1 MDRCAV
7 LVDAG
12 YVLAAAANVVSGD
25 PGRPGIEVDYPG
37 LVAALTERA
46 AAETGLPVLRVYW
59 YDAAP
64 ATGPTR
70 DQRQLRVLDGL
81 KLRLGKLVRRD
92 DGKFEQKGVD
102 TFLHADLTG
111 LARKRAVADVVLVS
125 GDEDL
130 LHAVEEAQEYGTR
143 IHLWGAASDY
153 NQSLELIAAVDKSM
167 TLSEEWLKPYV
178 WVKNAPVYGEDVG
191 YGPPKP
197 DVGVGEHAKPAHKAF
212 PSPLDMPQR
221 LLHPTESP
229 KSPLANSRF
238 PKLWQVTSPTQRF
251 LDAEENKSMGRA
263 EPIDVGRAYV
273 ARWMARA
280 TEAERRRL
288 LDWTATWTWVPHD
301 LDPDLLRF
309 ANDLGIDTWEAELEP
324 IKHELRAGF
333 LDGLKKWEQR
343 GAEMAAEVAAAT
355 AAAAAMAAM
364 AVPEVAAEATASA
377 EPAVSSEASA
387 PSNTPAVPNAPAA
400 PNGPVPNAPA
410 APNTPTAPVAPESSA
425 AAAEPEAPAATP
437 ATPAVPVPTVP
448 APTVPAPQSPP
459 NEAGHP
465 GSQPAPSPGA
475 AGSSH

>member
-12 YVLAAAANVVSGD
+12 YLLAAAANVVSGD

-37 LVAALTERA
+37 LISALTERA
-46 AAETGLPVLRVYW
+46 AAETKLPVLRVYW

-64 ATGPTR
+64 ANGPTQ
-70 DQRQLRVLDGL
+70 DQRSLRVLDGV

-111 LARKRAVADVVLVS
+111 LARKRAVSDVVLVS

-153 NQSLELIAAVDKSM
+153 NQSLELIAAVDKS
-167 TLSEEWLKPYV
+167 TLLNEEWLKPFV
-178 WVKNAPVYGEDVG
+178 WAKISLSMRGPGDAAP
-191 YGPPKP
+191 
-197 DVGVGEHAKPAHKAF
+197 AKDESAPTRVPM

-221 LLHPTESP
+221 MLHQHDIAAKTAV
-229 KSPLANSRF
+229 LANSRF

-251 LDAEENKSMGRA
+251 LDAEENKSMAKA

-273 ARWMARA
+273 ARWMTRA
-280 TEAERRRL
+280 TEAERKRL
-288 LDWTATWTWVPHD
+288 KDWTASWSWVPHD

-309 ANDLGIDTWEAELEP
+309 ANDLGIDTWDAELEP

-333 LDGLKKWEQR
+333 LDELKKYREQ
-343 GAEMAAEVAAAT
+343 
-355 AAAAAMAAM
+355 
-364 AVPEVAAEATASA
+364 PESPNGE
-377 EPAVSSEASA
+377 
-387 PSNTPAVPNAPAA
+387 VPN
-400 PNGPVPNAPA
+400 
-410 APNTPTAPVAPESSA
+410 
-425 AAAEPEAPAATP
+425 
-437 ATPAVPVPTVP
+437 
-448 APTVPAPQSPP
+448 
-459 NEAGHP
+459 
-465 GSQPAPSPGA
+465 
-475 AGSSH
+475 

>member
-25 PGRPGIEVDYPG
+25 PGRPGIDVDYPG
-37 LVAALTERA
+37 LVIALTERA

-70 DQRQLRVLDGL
+70 DQRLLRVLDGV

-178 WVKNAPVYGEDVG
+178 WVKVPVGG
-191 YGPPKP
+191 YADAACEPEKHGGP
-197 DVGVGEHAKPAHKAF
+197 GEHAKPAHKAF
-212 PSPLDMPQR
+212 PSPLDMPPR
-221 LLHPTESP
+221 VLHPTESP
-229 KSPLANSRF
+229 KTPLANSRF

-288 LDWTATWTWVPHD
+288 TDWTATWTWVPHD

-333 LDGLKKWEQR
+333 LDGLKKWREQQ
-343 GAEMAAEVAAAT
+343 GDMTAAMGMHQHAT
-355 AAAAAMAAM
+355 ADHGIA
-364 AVPEVAAEATASA
+364 
-377 EPAVSSEASA
+377 ASA
-387 PSNTPAVPNAPAA
+387 PPETPPEPEPVPAA
-400 PNGPVPNAPA
+400 PEPASSPPQSAPPASPPTSPTEAGP
-410 APNTPTAPVAPESSA
+410 PES
-425 AAAEPEAPAATP
+425 
-437 ATPAVPVPTVP
+437 
-448 APTVPAPQSPP
+448 Q
-459 NEAGHP
+459 H
-465 GSQPAPSPGA
+465 APSPGA
-475 AGSSH
+475 AENSH

>member
-25 PGRPGIEVDYPG
+25 PGRPGVDVDYPG

-70 DQRQLRVLDGL
+70 EQRALRVLDGV

-167 TLSEEWLKPYV
+167 LLSEEWLKPYV
-178 WVKNAPVYGEDVG
+178 WVKAPPPSAEGAEC
-191 YGPPKP
+191 GPAKP
-197 DVGVGEHAKPAHKAF
+197 GTDPGSEHAKPHKAY

-221 LLHPTESP
+221 VLHPTETP
-229 KSPLANSRF
+229 KTPLANSRF

-273 ARWMARA
+273 KRWMARA
-280 TEAERRRL
+280 TESERRRL
-288 LDWTATWTWVPHD
+288 TEWTATWTWVPHD

-333 LDGLKKWEQR
+333 LDGLKKWREQH
-343 GAEMAAEVAAAT
+343 
-355 AAAAAMAAM
+355 
-364 AVPEVAAEATASA
+364 PEKMGL
-377 EPAVSSEASA
+377 SS
-387 PSNTPAVPNAPAA
+387 PGV
-400 PNGPVPNAPA
+400 
-410 APNTPTAPVAPESSA
+410 SA
-425 AAAEPEAPAATP
+425 ADGEGEHERDHSHGHDRDHYATPQDPGPETP
-437 ATPAVPVPTVP
+437 ATPDSTP
-448 APTVPAPQSPP
+448 ATTSPST
-459 NEAGHP
+459 EAGHP
-465 GSQPAPSPGA
+465 ESLHAPSPGA

>member
-25 PGRPGIEVDYPG
+25 PGRPGIDVDYPG
-37 LVAALTERA
+37 LVTALTERA

-70 DQRQLRVLDGL
+70 DQRLLRVLDGL

-178 WVKNAPVYGEDVG
+178 WVKTPIGLGDDSGCEPA
-191 YGPPKP
+191 KP
-197 DVGVGEHAKPAHKAF
+197 GAHGEHAKPAHKAF
-212 PSPLDMPQR
+212 PSPLDMPPR
-221 LLHPTESP
+221 VLHPTESP

-263 EPIDVGRAYV
+263 DPIDVGRAYV

-288 LDWTATWTWVPHD
+288 TDWTATWTWVPHD

-333 LDGLKKWEQR
+333 LDGLKKWRDQH
-343 GAEMAAEVAAAT
+343 GGDFGGVDF
-355 AAAAAMAAM
+355 
-364 AVPEVAAEATASA
+364 P
-377 EPAVSSEASA
+377 
-387 PSNTPAVPNAPAA
+387 
-400 PNGPVPNAPA
+400 
-410 APNTPTAPVAPESSA
+410 APVASAVSA
-425 AAAEPEAPAATP
+425 AAATP
-437 ATPAVPVPTVP
+437 ATPAVPSPQPESPPAPPAAAPAVPLP
-448 APTVPAPQSPP
+448 SPPSPSPSPSEPTVPAPQSPP
-459 NEAGHP
+459 QPSLSPSPSPTEADHP
-465 GSQPAPSPGA
+465 ESQHVPSPGA
-475 AGSSH
+475 AGNSH

>member
-12 YVLAAAANVVSGD
+12 YLLAAAANVVSGD
-25 PGRPGIEVDYPG
+25 PGRPGIDVDYPG

-46 AAETGLPVLRVYW
+46 ASETGLQVLRVYW

-70 DQRQLRVLDGL
+70 EQKALRVLDGV

-111 LARKRAVADVVLVS
+111 LARKRAVSDVVLVS

-153 NQSLELIAAVDKSM
+153 NQSLELIGAVDKS
-167 TLSEEWLKPYV
+167 TLLNEEWLAPYV
-178 WVKNAPVYGEDVG
+178 WVKQPVAGAATAQTSE
-191 YGPPKP
+191 KP
-197 DVGVGEHAKPAHKAF
+197 TPHKPAM

-221 LLHPTESP
+221 LLHPQDLSP
-229 KSPLANSRF
+229 KPAPLANSRF
-238 PKLWQVTSPTQRF
+238 PKLWQVTSPTQRI
-251 LDAEENKSMGRA
+251 LDAEENKNMAKA

-280 TEAERRRL
+280 TDAERRRL
-288 LDWTATWTWVPHD
+288 TEWTASWSWVPHD

-309 ANDLGIDTWEAELEP
+309 ANDLGIDTWDAELEP

-333 LDGLKKWEQR
+333 LDELKKFR
-343 GAEMAAEVAAAT
+343 DG
-355 AAAAAMAAM
+355 
-364 AVPEVAAEATASA
+364 
-377 EPAVSSEASA
+377 PAG
-387 PSNTPAVPNAPAA
+387 N
-400 PNGPVPNAPA
+400 
-410 APNTPTAPVAPESSA
+410 
-425 AAAEPEAPAATP
+425 
-437 ATPAVPVPTVP
+437 
-448 APTVPAPQSPP
+448 
-459 NEAGHP
+459 
-465 GSQPAPSPGA
+465 GA
-475 AGSSH
+475 AGNGVVPGGEGAAKVPSTSEEPGAG

>member
-37 LVAALTERA
+37 LVTALTERA

-70 DQRQLRVLDGL
+70 DQRLLRVLDGL

-178 WVKNAPVYGEDVG
+178 WVKVPIGHGEDPG
-191 YGPPKP
+191 CEPAKLGAH
-197 DVGVGEHAKPAHKAF
+197 GEHAKPAHKAF
-212 PSPLDMPQR
+212 PSPLDMPPR
-221 LLHPTESP
+221 VLHPTESP
-229 KSPLANSRF
+229 KTPLANSRF

-251 LDAEENKSMGRA
+251 LDAEENKSFGRA

-288 LDWTATWTWVPHD
+288 TDWTATWTWVPHD

-333 LDGLKKWEQR
+333 LDGLKKWRDQHDTGGEP
-343 GAEMAAEVAAAT
+343 G
-355 AAAAAMAAM
+355 AAAM
-364 AVPEVAAEATASA
+364 VDSGTA
-377 EPAVSSEASA
+377 P
-387 PSNTPAVPNAPAA
+387 P
-400 PNGPVPNAPA
+400 
-410 APNTPTAPVAPESSA
+410 PTAPPQHAPDVPASASA
-425 AAAEPEAPAATP
+425 AESEGSAAPSETPPAASAAPTPP
-437 ATPAVPVPTVP
+437 ATP
-448 APTVPAPQSPP
+448 PTVPAPQSPP
-459 NEAGHP
+459 TEAGPP
-465 GSQPAPSPGA
+465 GSQHAPSPGA
-475 AGSSH
+475 AGSNH

>member
-25 PGRPGIEVDYPG
+25 PGRPGIDVDYPG
-37 LVAALTERA
+37 LVTALTERA

-70 DQRQLRVLDGL
+70 DQRLLRVLDGV

-92 DGKFEQKGVD
+92 DGKYEQKGVD

-178 WVKNAPVYGEDVG
+178 WVKAPVGG
-191 YGPPKP
+191 YADDAVCEPPKP
-197 DVGVGEHAKPAHKAF
+197 GAHGEHAKPAHKAF
-212 PSPLDMPQR
+212 PSPLDMPPR
-221 LLHPTESP
+221 VLHPTESP
-229 KSPLANSRF
+229 KTPLANSRF

-288 LDWTATWTWVPHD
+288 TDWTATWTWVPHD

-333 LDGLKKWEQR
+333 LDGLKKWREQQ
-343 GAEMAAEVAAAT
+343 GDM
-355 AAAAAMAAM
+355 AAAMGM
-364 AVPEVAAEATASA
+364 HVHATADHGSA
-377 EPAVSSEASA
+377 ASA
-387 PSNTPAVPNAPAA
+387 SPEAPPEPEPAPAA
-400 PNGPVPNAPA
+400 PDAASTPPPSDSSAPA
-410 APNTPTAPVAPESSA
+410 PSAPTA
-425 AAAEPEAPAATP
+425 
-437 ATPAVPVPTVP
+437 
-448 APTVPAPQSPP
+448 APQSPT
-459 NEAGHP
+459 EAGP
-465 GSQPAPSPGA
+465 PESQHAPSPGA
-475 AGSSH
+475 AGNSH

>member
-37 LVAALTERA
+37 LVSALTERA

-64 ATGPTR
+64 ANGPTR
-70 DQRQLRVLDGL
+70 EQRLLRVLDGV

-92 DGKFEQKGVD
+92 DGKYEQKGVD

-178 WVKNAPVYGEDVG
+178 WVKH
-191 YGPPKP
+191 PPMYSGDPGCEPAKTEH
-197 DVGVGEHAKPAHKAF
+197 GEHAKPPHKAF

-229 KSPLANSRF
+229 KTPLANSRF

-251 LDAEENKSMGRA
+251 LDAEENKSFGRA

-288 LDWTATWTWVPHD
+288 TDWTAIWTWVPHD

-333 LDGLKKWEQR
+333 LDGLKKWRDQHGMEF
-343 GAEMAAEVAAAT
+343 GGGGGGFGVGGMAAGSGALEAPVS
-355 AAAAAMAAM
+355 
-364 AVPEVAAEATASA
+364 VPAPPASDSAPPDSA
-377 EPAVSSEASA
+377 EPAAEPASDGPSAATAPIASTASA
-387 PSNTPAVPNAPAA
+387 PTAA
-400 PNGPVPNAPA
+400 PSAP
-410 APNTPTAPVAPESSA
+410 T
-425 AAAEPEAPAATP
+425 
-437 ATPAVPVPTVP
+437 
-448 APTVPAPQSPP
+448 PTVPAPQSPP
-459 NEAGHP
+459 TEAGP
-465 GSQPAPSPGA
+465 PESQPAPSPDA
-475 AGSSH
+475 AENSH

>member
-25 PGRPGIEVDYPG
+25 PGRPGIDVDYPG
-37 LVAALTERA
+37 LVTALTERA
-46 AAETGLPVLRVYW
+46 ALETGLPVLRVYW

-70 DQRQLRVLDGL
+70 DQRLLRVLDGV

-178 WVKNAPVYGEDVG
+178 WVKPHPG
-191 YGPPKP
+191 YSDSAGCEPTKAGPG
-197 DVGVGEHAKPAHKAF
+197 DHAKPAHKAF
-212 PSPLDMPQR
+212 PSPLDMPPR
-221 LLHPTESP
+221 VLHPTESP
-229 KSPLANSRF
+229 KTPLANSRF

-251 LDAEENKSMGRA
+251 LDAEENKSFGRA

-288 LDWTATWTWVPHD
+288 TDWTATWTWVPHD

-333 LDGLKKWEQR
+333 LDGLKKWREQHD
-343 GAEMAAEVAAAT
+343 GEAPPPWMGMATVT
-355 AAAAAMAAM
+355 
-364 AVPEVAAEATASA
+364 VTASA
-377 EPAVSSEASA
+377 PPATSA
-387 PSNTPAVPNAPAA
+387 PETSPEPPTAAETAAPAA
-400 PNGPVPNAPA
+400 PSTAPA
-410 APNTPTAPVAPESSA
+410 APSVP
-425 AAAEPEAPAATP
+425 P
-437 ATPAVPVPTVP
+437 ATPPAAGPPTPP
-448 APTVPAPQSPP
+448 AAATDSPSTEPTALTADAPAPAPATPTVPAPQSPP
-459 NEAGHP
+459 TEAGP
-465 GSQPAPSPGA
+465 PESQHAPSPGA
-475 AGSSH
+475 AGNSH

>member
-25 PGRPGIEVDYPG
+25 PGRPGIDVDYPG
-37 LVAALTERA
+37 LVTALTERA

-70 DQRQLRVLDGL
+70 DQRLLRVLDGV

-92 DGKFEQKGVD
+92 DGKYEQKGVD

-178 WVKNAPVYGEDVG
+178 WVKPSAVHGEHG
-191 YGPPKP
+191 GCEPAKP
-197 DVGVGEHAKPAHKAF
+197 GSHGEHGEHAKPAHKAF

-221 LLHPTESP
+221 VLHPTETP

-288 LDWTATWTWVPHD
+288 TDWTATWTWVPHD

-333 LDGLKKWEQR
+333 LDGLKKWREQHGGEGVADA
-343 GAEMAAEVAAAT
+343 GAWAAAGAGPG
-355 AAAAAMAAM
+355 AASESPAPAPAPAPPAAPA
-364 AVPEVAAEATASA
+364 PEAPTTG
-377 EPAVSSEASA
+377 EP
-387 PSNTPAVPNAPAA
+387 PAVPAPQ
-400 PNGPVPNAPA
+400 PSP
-410 APNTPTAPVAPESSA
+410 
-425 AAAEPEAPAATP
+425 
-437 ATPAVPVPTVP
+437 
-448 APTVPAPQSPP
+448 PTVPAPQSPP
-459 NEAGHP
+459 PVQPAPPTPTEADHP
-465 GSQPAPSPGA
+465 ESQHAPSPGA
-475 AGSSH
+475 AENSH

>member
-25 PGRPGIEVDYPG
+25 PGRPGIDVDYPG
-37 LVAALTERA
+37 LVTALTERA

-70 DQRQLRVLDGL
+70 DQRLLRVLDGV

-178 WVKNAPVYGEDVG
+178 WVKPPVPPGEDAACE
-191 YGPPKP
+191 PAKP
-197 DVGVGEHAKPAHKAF
+197 GTPGEHAKPAHKAF

-221 LLHPTESP
+221 VLHPTESP
-229 KSPLANSRF
+229 KTPLANSRF

-263 EPIDVGRAYV
+263 DPIDVGRAYV

-288 LDWTATWTWVPHD
+288 TDWTATWTWVPHD

-333 LDGLKKWEQR
+333 LDGLKKWREQHGGDAA
-343 GAEMAAEVAAAT
+343 GAPT
-355 AAAAAMAAM
+355 GT
-364 AVPEVAAEATASA
+364 PAAEAPETPP
-377 EPAVSSEASA
+377 EPPAAVTNPAPA
-387 PSNTPAVPNAPAA
+387 PSPAPP
-400 PNGPVPNAPA
+400 P
-410 APNTPTAPVAPESSA
+410 S
-425 AAAEPEAPAATP
+425 
-437 ATPAVPVPTVP
+437 
-448 APTVPAPQSPP
+448 APTVPAPQTAPT
-459 NEAGHP
+459 EAGPP
-465 GSQPAPSPGA
+465 GSQHAPSPGA
-475 AGSSH
+475 AENSH

>member
-70 DQRQLRVLDGL
+70 DQRRLRVLDGL

-333 LDGLKKWEQR
+333 LDGLKKWELR
-343 GAEMAAEVAAAT
+343 GAEMAAEMAT
-355 AAAAAMAAM
+355 AAM
-364 AVPEVAAEATASA
+364 AVPEVAAEPPASS

-387 PSNTPAVPNAPAA
+387 PPNAPAA

-410 APNTPTAPVAPESSA
+410 APTAPTAPVAPESSA

-437 ATPAVPVPTVP
+437 TVPVPSVP
-448 APTVPAPQSPP
+448 VPTVPAPQSPP

>member
-25 PGRPGIEVDYPG
+25 PGRPGVEVDYPG

-70 DQRQLRVLDGL
+70 EQRALRVLDGL

-153 NQSLELIAAVDKSM
+153 NQSIELVAAVDKSM
-167 TLSEEWLKPYV
+167 LLSEEWLKPYV
-178 WVKNAPVYGEDVG
+178 WVKAPVSPAGDAECGPAKAETGPGGEQV
-191 YGPPKP
+191 KP
-197 DVGVGEHAKPAHKAF
+197 HKVF

-221 LLHPTESP
+221 LLHPTETP
-229 KSPLANSRF
+229 KTPLANSRF

-251 LDAEENKSMGRA
+251 LDAEENKNMGRA

-273 ARWMARA
+273 KRWMARA
-280 TEAERRRL
+280 TESERRRL
-288 LDWTATWTWVPHD
+288 TEWTATWTWVPHD

-333 LDGLKKWEQR
+333 LDGLKKWREQH
-343 GAEMAAEVAAAT
+343 GDMAA
-355 AAAAAMAAM
+355 
-364 AVPEVAAEATASA
+364 
-377 EPAVSSEASA
+377 
-387 PSNTPAVPNAPAA
+387 
-400 PNGPVPNAPA
+400 G
-410 APNTPTAPVAPESSA
+410 
-425 AAAEPEAPAATP
+425 AAEPENGQ
-437 ATPAVPVPTVP
+437 
-448 APTVPAPQSPP
+448 VPAPQSPP
-459 NEAGHP
+459 IEAGRP
-465 GSQPAPSPGA
+465 ESQPSPSPGA
-475 AGSSH
+475 AGSNH

>member
-12 YVLAAAANVVSGD
+12 YVLAAAANVAAGD
-25 PGRPGIEVDYPG
+25 PGRPGIDVDYPG
-37 LVAALTERA
+37 LLRAVMERA

-70 DQRQLRVLDGL
+70 EQKALRVLDGV

-153 NQSLELIAAVDKSM
+153 NQSLELIAAVDKS
-167 TLSEEWLKPYV
+167 TLLSEEWL
-178 WVKNAPVYGEDVG
+178 APFVRAKVPPHSDMSPG
-191 YGPPKP
+191 YGPGYSP
-197 DVGVGEHAKPAHKAF
+197 GYSEEKPAPHKLG
-212 PSPLDMPQR
+212 PSPLDMPPKM
-221 LLHPTESP
+221 LHPQDSG
-229 KSPLANSRF
+229 KSVVLASARF

-251 LDAEENKSMGRA
+251 LDAEENKNMARA

-280 TEAERRRL
+280 TETERRRL
-288 LDWTATWTWVPHD
+288 TEWTANWSWVPHD

-309 ANDLGIDTWEAELEP
+309 ANDLGIDTWDAELEP

-333 LDGLKKWEQR
+333 LDELKKFR
-343 GAEMAAEVAAAT
+343 GEGADAPVGARHIENG
-355 AAAAAMAAM
+355 
-364 AVPEVAAEATASA
+364 
-377 EPAVSSEASA
+377 SA
-387 PSNTPAVPNAPAA
+387 PSV
-400 PNGPVPNAPA
+400 
-410 APNTPTAPVAPESSA
+410 
-425 AAAEPEAPAATP
+425 
-437 ATPAVPVPTVP
+437 
-448 APTVPAPQSPP
+448 
-459 NEAGHP
+459 
-465 GSQPAPSPGA
+465 
-475 AGSSH
+475 

>member
-25 PGRPGIEVDYPG
+25 PGRPGIDVDYPG
-37 LVAALTERA
+37 LVSALTERA

-64 ATGPTR
+64 ANGPTR
-70 DQRQLRVLDGL
+70 EQRLLRVLDGV

-167 TLSEEWLKPYV
+167 TLSEEWLKPFV
-178 WVKNAPVYGEDVG
+178 WVKPHPGMSDDTSCEPA
-191 YGPPKP
+191 KA
-197 DVGVGEHAKPAHKAF
+197 GVEHAKPAHKAF

-221 LLHPTESP
+221 VLHPTESP
-229 KSPLANSRF
+229 KTPLANSRF

-280 TEAERRRL
+280 TESERRRL
-288 LDWTATWTWVPHD
+288 TDWTAIWTWVPHD

-333 LDGLKKWEQR
+333 LDGLKRWRELH
-343 GAEMAAEVAAAT
+343 GGDMAA
-355 AAAAAMAAM
+355 
-364 AVPEVAAEATASA
+364 AEIPLGSLESSESDTPQTTSTPTPTSA
-377 EPAVSSEASA
+377 PAPTPTPTPTPAPAVSAAPPSATSE
-387 PSNTPAVPNAPAA
+387 PAA
-400 PNGPVPNAPA
+400 R
-410 APNTPTAPVAPESSA
+410 
-425 AAAEPEAPAATP
+425 
-437 ATPAVPVPTVP
+437 
-448 APTVPAPQSPP
+448 TVPAPQSPP
-459 NEAGHP
+459 SEDDRP
-465 GSQPAPSPGA
+465 ESQPAPSPDA
-475 AGSSH
+475 AGNSH

>member
-25 PGRPGIEVDYPG
+25 PGRPGVDVDYPG

-64 ATGPTR
+64 ASGPTR
-70 DQRQLRVLDGL
+70 EQRALRVLDGV

-153 NQSLELIAAVDKSM
+153 NQSIELVAAVDKSM
-167 TLSEEWLKPYV
+167 LLSEEWLKPYV
-178 WVKNAPVYGEDVG
+178 WVKPPPMPTGETEC
-191 YGPPKP
+191 GPAKSGTGP
-197 DVGVGEHAKPAHKAF
+197 GGEHVKPHKVF

-221 LLHPTESP
+221 LLHPTETP

-273 ARWMARA
+273 KRWMARA
-280 TEAERRRL
+280 TDAERRRL
-288 LDWTATWTWVPHD
+288 TEWTATWTWVPHD

-333 LDGLKKWEQR
+333 LDGLKKWRELHEKA
-343 GAEMAAEVAAAT
+343 GAASAEVEGAAESAASAPAAT
-355 AAAAAMAAM
+355 AAT
-364 AVPEVAAEATASA
+364 VATE
-377 EPAVSSEASA
+377 
-387 PSNTPAVPNAPAA
+387 
-400 PNGPVPNAPA
+400 G
-410 APNTPTAPVAPESSA
+410 SA
-425 AAAEPEAPAATP
+425 AAAEAETEAEAPTDANAEAEAETEAEAEAAQP
-437 ATPAVPVPTVP
+437 P
-448 APTVPAPQSPP
+448 APQIPAPQSPAT
-459 NEAGHP
+459 EAGP
-465 GSQPAPSPGA
+465 PESQPSPSPGA
-475 AGSSH
+475 AGSNH

>member
-25 PGRPGIEVDYPG
+25 PGRPGIDVDYPG
-37 LVAALTERA
+37 LVTALTERA

-70 DQRQLRVLDGL
+70 DQRLLRVLDGV

-92 DGKFEQKGVD
+92 DGKYEQKGVD

-153 NQSLELIAAVDKSM
+153 NQSLELVAAVDKSM

-178 WVKNAPVYGEDVG
+178 WVKPSATGEG
-191 YGPPKP
+191 RGCEPAKP
-197 DVGVGEHAKPAHKAF
+197 GGHGEHAKPAHKAF

-221 LLHPTESP
+221 VLHPTEAP
-229 KSPLANSRF
+229 KTALANSRF

-288 LDWTATWTWVPHD
+288 TDWTATWTWVPHD

-333 LDGLKKWEQR
+333 LDGLKRWRDQHGGE
-343 GAEMAAEVAAAT
+343 AAFEAGT
-355 AAAAAMAAM
+355 AAA
-364 AVPEVAAEATASA
+364 VPAPS
-377 EPAVSSEASA
+377 PAPASA
-387 PSNTPAVPNAPAA
+387 PE
-400 PNGPVPNAPA
+400 
-410 APNTPTAPVAPESSA
+410 TAPEGP
-425 AAAEPEAPAATP
+425 
-437 ATPAVPVPTVP
+437 PTDP
-448 APTVPAPQSPP
+448 SPTVPAPQAPP
-459 NEAGHP
+459 HQPPHPHPPTEAGRP
-465 GSQPAPSPGA
+465 ESQPAPSPDA
-475 AGSSH
+475 AESSH

>member
-12 YVLAAAANVVSGD
+12 YVLAAAANVASGD
-25 PGRPGIEVDYPG
+25 PGRPGIEVDYAG
-37 LVAALTERA
+37 LLRAVMERA
-46 AAETGLPVLRVYW
+46 AAETSLPVLRVYW

-70 DQRQLRVLDGL
+70 EQKALRVLDGV

-111 LARKRAVADVVLVS
+111 LARKRAVSDVVLVS

-153 NQSLELIAAVDKSM
+153 NQSLELIAAVDKS
-167 TLSEEWLKPYV
+167 TLLSEEWLAPYV
-178 WVKNAPVYGEDVG
+178 KAKVPLHPEAIGEGSAEKSAP
-191 YGPPKP
+191 
-197 DVGVGEHAKPAHKAF
+197 HKLG
-212 PSPLDMPQR
+212 PSPLDMPPK
-221 LLHPTESP
+221 LLHPHDPARSVA
-229 KSPLANSRF
+229 LASARF

-251 LDAEENKSMGRA
+251 LDAEENKNMARA

-280 TEAERRRL
+280 TETERRRL
-288 LDWTATWTWVPHD
+288 TEWTANWSWVPHD

-309 ANDLGIDTWEAELEP
+309 ANDLGIDTWDAELEP

-333 LDGLKKWEQR
+333 LDELKKFRTE
-343 GAEMAAEVAAAT
+343 GSETVARHT
-355 AAAAAMAAM
+355 
-364 AVPEVAAEATASA
+364 E
-377 EPAVSSEASA
+377 
-387 PSNTPAVPNAPAA
+387 
-400 PNGPVPNAPA
+400 NGTLPL
-410 APNTPTAPVAPESSA
+410 S
-425 AAAEPEAPAATP
+425 
-437 ATPAVPVPTVP
+437 
-448 APTVPAPQSPP
+448 
-459 NEAGHP
+459 
-465 GSQPAPSPGA
+465 
-475 AGSSH
+475 

>member
-25 PGRPGIEVDYPG
+25 PGRPGIDVDYPG
-37 LVAALTERA
+37 LVTALTDRA

-70 DQRQLRVLDGL
+70 DQRLLRVLDGV

-178 WVKNAPVYGEDVG
+178 WVKPPAGG
-191 YGPPKP
+191 YADDAACEPAKHGGP
-197 DVGVGEHAKPAHKAF
+197 GEHAKPAQMAQMAHKAF
-212 PSPLDMPQR
+212 PSPLDMPPR
-221 LLHPTESP
+221 VLHPTESP
-229 KSPLANSRF
+229 KTPLANSRF

-288 LDWTATWTWVPHD
+288 TDWTATWTWVPHD

-333 LDGLKKWEQR
+333 LDGLKKWREQQ
-343 GAEMAAEVAAAT
+343 GDM
-355 AAAAAMAAM
+355 AAAMGM
-364 AVPEVAAEATASA
+364 HVHATAEHGSA
-377 EPAVSSEASA
+377 AFASPETRPEPE
-387 PSNTPAVPNAPAA
+387 
-400 PNGPVPNAPA
+400 
-410 APNTPTAPVAPESSA
+410 PESGPESGP
-425 AAAEPEAPAATP
+425 EPRTP
-437 ATPAVPVPTVP
+437 P
-448 APTVPAPQSPP
+448 APT
-459 NEAGHP
+459 EAGP
-465 GSQPAPSPGA
+465 PESQHAPSPDA

>member
-1 MDRCAV
+1 M
-7 LVDAG
+7 VDAG

-25 PGRPGIEVDYPG
+25 PGRPGIDVDYPG
-37 LVAALTERA
+37 LVTALTERA
-46 AAETGLPVLRVYW
+46 ALETGLPVLRVYW

-70 DQRQLRVLDGL
+70 DQRLLRVLDGV

-178 WVKNAPVYGEDVG
+178 WVKPQPGMGDSAGCEPTKT
-191 YGPPKP
+191 GP
-197 DVGVGEHAKPAHKAF
+197 GEHAKPAHKVF
-212 PSPLDMPQR
+212 PSPLDMPPR
-221 LLHPTESP
+221 VLHPTESP
-229 KSPLANSRF
+229 KTPLANSRF

-251 LDAEENKSMGRA
+251 LDAEENKSFGRA
-263 EPIDVGRAYV
+263 DPIDVGRAYV

-288 LDWTATWTWVPHD
+288 TDWTATWTWVPHD

-333 LDGLKKWEQR
+333 LDGLKKWRDQHDSEPP
-343 GAEMAAEVAAAT
+343 GMPGMMAA
-355 AAAAAMAAM
+355 
-364 AVPEVAAEATASA
+364 P
-377 EPAVSSEASA
+377 PA
-387 PSNTPAVPNAPAA
+387 TPAPEAPPQPPAAPEAAAPAA
-400 PNGPVPNAPA
+400 P
-410 APNTPTAPVAPESSA
+410 
-425 AAAEPEAPAATP
+425 ATP
-437 ATPAVPVPTVP
+437 ATPAAP
-448 APTVPAPQSPP
+448 AAPPDASSTEATAPPTVPAPQPP
-459 NEAGHP
+459 PVPPTSAGP
-465 GSQPAPSPGA
+465 PESQHAPSPGA

>member
-25 PGRPGIEVDYPG
+25 PGRPGIDVDYPG
-37 LVAALTERA
+37 LVTALTERA

-70 DQRQLRVLDGL
+70 DQRLLRVLDGV

-178 WVKNAPVYGEDVG
+178 WVKPPPPGYAEDAG
-191 YGPPKP
+191 CEPAKP
-197 DVGVGEHAKPAHKAF
+197 GSPGEHAKPAHKAF
-212 PSPLDMPQR
+212 PSPLDMPPR
-221 LLHPTESP
+221 VLHPTESP
-229 KSPLANSRF
+229 KTPLANSRF

-288 LDWTATWTWVPHD
+288 TDWTATWTWVPHD

-333 LDGLKKWEQR
+333 LDGLKKWREQQ
-343 GAEMAAEVAAAT
+343 GDVAAPTGMPAHAPADHGT
-355 AAAAAMAAM
+355 G
-364 AVPEVAAEATASA
+364 ASA
-377 EPAVSSEASA
+377 ETPPE
-387 PSNTPAVPNAPAA
+387 PTPA
-400 PNGPVPNAPA
+400 
-410 APNTPTAPVAPESSA
+410 
-425 AAAEPEAPAATP
+425 
-437 ATPAVPVPTVP
+437 P
-448 APTVPAPQSPP
+448 APTSTPTDPASTPPPPPTTPAALVPQPQPQPP
-459 NEAGHP
+459 TEAGPP
-465 GSQPAPSPGA
+465 GSQHAPSPGA
-475 AGSSH
+475 GGNSH

>member
-25 PGRPGIEVDYPG
+25 PGRPGIDVDYPG
-37 LVAALTERA
+37 LVTALTERA
-46 AAETGLPVLRVYW
+46 VVETGLPVLRVYW

-70 DQRQLRVLDGL
+70 EQRLLRVLDGV

-92 DGKFEQKGVD
+92 DGKYEQKGVD

-167 TLSEEWLKPYV
+167 TLSEEWLKPFV
-178 WVKNAPVYGEDVG
+178 WVKPQPAFGEDAGCEPVKT
-191 YGPPKP
+191 GP
-197 DVGVGEHAKPAHKAF
+197 GEQPRPAHKAF
-212 PSPLDMPQR
+212 PSPLDMPPR
-221 LLHPTESP
+221 VLHPTESP
-229 KSPLANSRF
+229 KTPLASSRF

-251 LDAEENKSMGRA
+251 LDAEENKSFGRA

-288 LDWTATWTWVPHD
+288 TDWTATWTWVPHD

-333 LDGLKKWEQR
+333 LDGLKKWREQHD
-343 GAEMAAEVAAAT
+343 GDTPTPMPTPPPPPALQAPQPPPEPSTTAEAAA
-355 AAAAAMAAM
+355 
-364 AVPEVAAEATASA
+364 
-377 EPAVSSEASA
+377 
-387 PSNTPAVPNAPAA
+387 
-400 PNGPVPNAPA
+400 
-410 APNTPTAPVAPESSA
+410 PTAPPS
-425 AAAEPEAPAATP
+425 T
-437 ATPAVPVPTVP
+437 
-448 APTVPAPQSPP
+448 PTVPAPQPP
-459 NEAGHP
+459 PTDPNHP
-465 GSQPAPSPGA
+465 ESQHNPSSDATGD
-475 AGSSH
+475 SH

>member
-12 YVLAAAANVVSGD
+12 YLLAAAANVASGD

-37 LVAALTERA
+37 LLRAVTERA
-46 AAETGLPVLRVYW
+46 AAETCLPVLRVYW

-70 DQRQLRVLDGL
+70 EQKALRVLDGV

-111 LARKRAVADVVLVS
+111 LARKRAVTDVVLVS

-153 NQSLELIAAVDKSM
+153 NQSLELVAAVDKS
-167 TLSEEWLKPYV
+167 TLLSEEWLAPF
-178 WVKNAPVYGEDVG
+178 VKAKVPLHHETPGESSAEKAAP
-191 YGPPKP
+191 
-197 DVGVGEHAKPAHKAF
+197 HKLG
-212 PSPLDMPQR
+212 PSPLDMPSKM
-221 LLHPTESP
+221 LHPHDP
-229 KSPLANSRF
+229 AKSVALASARF

-251 LDAEENKSMGRA
+251 LDAEENKNMARA

-280 TEAERRRL
+280 TETERRRL
-288 LDWTATWTWVPHD
+288 TEWTANWSWVPHD

-309 ANDLGIDTWEAELEP
+309 ANDLGIDTWDAELEP

-333 LDGLKKWEQR
+333 LDELKTFRSE
-343 GAEMAAEVAAAT
+343 GGEPGAAAS
-355 AAAAAMAAM
+355 AQPA
-364 AVPEVAAEATASA
+364 AVPASG
-377 EPAVSSEASA
+377 ASA
-387 PSNTPAVPNAPAA
+387 PSPTPGPAPAA
-400 PNGPVPNAPA
+400 NHASAPA
-410 APNTPTAPVAPESSA
+410 PASRHSENGSAPTAD
-425 AAAEPEAPAATP
+425 
-437 ATPAVPVPTVP
+437 
-448 APTVPAPQSPP
+448 
-459 NEAGHP
+459 
-465 GSQPAPSPGA
+465 
-475 AGSSH
+475 

>member
-25 PGRPGIEVDYPG
+25 PGRPGVDVDYPG

-46 AAETGLPVLRVYW
+46 AAETGLPVLRDYW

-70 DQRQLRVLDGL
+70 EQRALRVLDGV

-167 TLSEEWLKPYV
+167 LLSEEWLKPYV
-178 WVKNAPVYGEDVG
+178 WVKVPPPSAGDAEC
-191 YGPPKP
+191 GPAKTGTDP
-197 DVGVGEHAKPAHKAF
+197 GGEHAKPHKAY

-221 LLHPTESP
+221 VLHPTETP

-273 ARWMARA
+273 KRWMARA
-280 TEAERRRL
+280 TESERRRL
-288 LDWTATWTWVPHD
+288 TEWTATWTWVPHD

-333 LDGLKKWEQR
+333 LDGLKKWREQH
-343 GAEMAAEVAAAT
+343 
-355 AAAAAMAAM
+355 
-364 AVPEVAAEATASA
+364 PEKMG
-377 EPAVSSEASA
+377 PSS
-387 PSNTPAVPNAPAA
+387 PGTPASGGDGDHRRDDASQE
-400 PNGPVPNAPA
+400 
-410 APNTPTAPVAPESSA
+410 PVAG
-425 AAAEPEAPAATP
+425 TP
-437 ATPAVPVPTVP
+437 ATPTTNSNSNSSPSPAAATTPTPAPAP
-448 APTVPAPQSPP
+448 APTPAPPST
-459 NEAGHP
+459 EDGHP
-465 GSQPAPSPGA
+465 ESQHAPSPGA
-475 AGSSH
+475 AGSSR

>member
-25 PGRPGIEVDYPG
+25 PGRPGIDVDYPG
-37 LVAALTERA
+37 LVTALTERA
-46 AAETGLPVLRVYW
+46 ALETGLPVLRVYW

-70 DQRQLRVLDGL
+70 DQRLLRVLDGV

-178 WVKNAPVYGEDVG
+178 WVKPQPGMGDNAGCEPTKT
-191 YGPPKP
+191 GP
-197 DVGVGEHAKPAHKAF
+197 GEHAKPAHKVF
-212 PSPLDMPQR
+212 PSPLDMPPR
-221 LLHPTESP
+221 VLHPTESP
-229 KSPLANSRF
+229 KTPLANSRF

-251 LDAEENKSMGRA
+251 LDAEENKSFGRA
-263 EPIDVGRAYV
+263 DPIDVGRAYV

-288 LDWTATWTWVPHD
+288 TDWTATWTWVPHD

-333 LDGLKKWEQR
+333 LDGLKKWRDQHD
-343 GAEMAAEVAAAT
+343 GDAPGMMPGTAHAPTAT
-355 AAAAAMAAM
+355 
-364 AVPEVAAEATASA
+364 TT
-377 EPAVSSEASA
+377 EPA
-387 PSNTPAVPNAPAA
+387 APAA
-400 PNGPVPNAPA
+400 PPA
-410 APNTPTAPVAPESSA
+410 ASSA
-425 AAAEPEAPAATP
+425 PTEPAASP
-437 ATPAVPVPTVP
+437 AEATP
-448 APTVPAPQSPP
+448 PTVPAPQPP
-459 NEAGHP
+459 PAPPTEAGP
-465 GSQPAPSPGA
+465 PESQHAPSPGA
-475 AGSSH
+475 AGNSH

>member
-12 YVLAAAANVVSGD
+12 YLLAAAANVVSGD
-25 PGRPGIEVDYPG
+25 PGRPGIDVDFPG
-37 LVAALTERA
+37 LVTALTERA

-70 DQRQLRVLDGL
+70 EQRLLRVLDGV

-153 NQSLELIAAVDKSM
+153 NQSLELVAAVDQS
-167 TLSEEWLKPYV
+167 TLLSEEWLKPYV
-178 WVKNAPVYGEDVG
+178 WVKLPLPVLEELGGEPGLSRAPGGAGEQ
-191 YGPPKP
+191 
-197 DVGVGEHAKPAHKAF
+197 AKPHKAF

-251 LDAEENKSMGRA
+251 MDAEENKSMGRA

-273 ARWMARA
+273 ERWMARA

-288 LDWTATWTWVPHD
+288 TEWTATWTWVPHD

-333 LDGLKKWEQR
+333 LDGLKRWRELH
-343 GAEMAAEVAAAT
+343 GG
-355 AAAAAMAAM
+355 
-364 AVPEVAAEATASA
+364 EAGGPLGPLGTSL
-377 EPAVSSEASA
+377 PAPASA
-387 PSNTPAVPNAPAA
+387 PTSANSGSGSGSGSAAVGPAA
-400 PNGPVPNAPA
+400 GPL
-410 APNTPTAPVAPESSA
+410 PTAPTPQQPS
-425 AAAEPEAPAATP
+425 APASPSSSPPPSEDQPGPST
-437 ATPAVPVPTVP
+437 
-448 APTVPAPQSPP
+448 PTVPAPQTPP
-459 NEAGHP
+459 TEDDP
-465 GSQPAPSPGA
+465 PESRPAPSPGA
-475 AGSSH
+475 TGNSH

>member
-1 MDRCAV
+1 M

-70 DQRQLRVLDGL
+70 EQRQLRVLDGL

-178 WVKNAPVYGEDVG
+178 WVKNAPVYGDEPG

-229 KSPLANSRF
+229 KTPLANSRF

-288 LDWTATWTWVPHD
+288 TDWTATWTWVPHD

-343 GAEMAAEVAAAT
+343 GAEMAGAMAGAM
-355 AAAAAMAAM
+355 AAAMAAS
-364 AVPEVAAEATASA
+364 EVAAEPAASA
-377 EPAVSSEASA
+377 QAPVPPNGPAV
-387 PSNTPAVPNAPAA
+387 SNTPATPAAPAA
-400 PNGPVPNAPA
+400 PVPNVPTPA
-410 APNTPTAPVAPESSA
+410 TTPNTPVTPVTPESST
-425 AAAEPEAPAATP
+425 AAAEPEAPASA
-437 ATPAVPVPTVP
+437 PAVPT
-448 APTVPAPQSPP
+448 PTVPAPQSPP

>member
-12 YVLAAAANVVSGD
+12 YVLAAAANVAAGD

-37 LVAALTERA
+37 LINALMERA
-46 AAETGLPVLRVYW
+46 AAETSLPVLRVYW

-70 DQRQLRVLDGL
+70 DQRALRVLDGV

-111 LARKRAVADVVLVS
+111 LARKRAVSDVVLVS

-153 NQSLELIAAVDKSM
+153 NQSLELIAAVDKS
-167 TLSEEWLKPYV
+167 TLLSEEWLAPYV
-178 WVKNAPVYGEDVG
+178 K
-191 YGPPKP
+191 
-197 DVGVGEHAKPAHKAF
+197 AKPVIVTAEAIGDGYVEKPAPHKLG
-212 PSPLDMPQR
+212 PSPLDMPQKM
-221 LLHPTESP
+221 LHPQDPS
-229 KSPLANSRF
+229 KNVALASARF

-251 LDAEENKSMGRA
+251 LDAEENKNMAKA

-288 LDWTATWTWVPHD
+288 TEWTANWSWVPHD

-309 ANDLGIDTWEAELEP
+309 ANDMGIDTWDAELEP

-333 LDGLKKWEQR
+333 LDELKKFRHE
-343 GAEMAAEVAAAT
+343 GPEGGAAA
-355 AAAAAMAAM
+355 
-364 AVPEVAAEATASA
+364 
-377 EPAVSSEASA
+377 
-387 PSNTPAVPNAPAA
+387 N
-400 PNGPVPNAPA
+400 
-410 APNTPTAPVAPESSA
+410 
-425 AAAEPEAPAATP
+425 
-437 ATPAVPVPTVP
+437 
-448 APTVPAPQSPP
+448 
-459 NEAGHP
+459 
-465 GSQPAPSPGA
+465 GA
-475 AGSSH
+475 AS

>member
-25 PGRPGIEVDYPG
+25 PGRPGIDVDYPG
-37 LVAALTERA
+37 LVTALTERA

-70 DQRQLRVLDGL
+70 DQRLLRVLDGV

-178 WVKNAPVYGEDVG
+178 WVKPQAGYAEDAG
-191 YGPPKP
+191 CEPAKP
-197 DVGVGEHAKPAHKAF
+197 GSPGEHAKPAHKAF

-221 LLHPTESP
+221 VLHPTESP
-229 KSPLANSRF
+229 KTPLANSRF

-288 LDWTATWTWVPHD
+288 TDWTATWTWVPHD

-333 LDGLKKWEQR
+333 LDGLKKWREQQ
-343 GAEMAAEVAAAT
+343 GDVAAPTGMHPHAT
-355 AAAAAMAAM
+355 ADHG
-364 AVPEVAAEATASA
+364 TGASA
-377 EPAVSSEASA
+377 ETPPEQAPA
-387 PSNTPAVPNAPAA
+387 PSTTRTPTPTPTPTPTDPASTPPPPPTTPAALVPQPQ
-400 PNGPVPNAPA
+400 PQPQP
-410 APNTPTAPVAPESSA
+410 PT
-425 AAAEPEAPAATP
+425 
-437 ATPAVPVPTVP
+437 
-448 APTVPAPQSPP
+448 
-459 NEAGHP
+459 EAGPP
-465 GSQPAPSPGA
+465 GSQHAPSPGA
-475 AGSSH
+475 AGNSH

>member
-12 YVLAAAANVVSGD
+12 YLLAAAANVASGD

-37 LVAALTERA
+37 LIRAVTERA
-46 AAETGLPVLRVYW
+46 AAETCLPVLRVYW

-70 DQRQLRVLDGL
+70 EQKALRVLDGV

-111 LARKRAVADVVLVS
+111 LARKRAVSDVVLVS

-153 NQSLELIAAVDKSM
+153 NQSLELVAAVDKS
-167 TLSEEWLKPYV
+167 TLLSEEWLAPF
-178 WVKNAPVYGEDVG
+178 VKAKVPLHVEALGESSA
-191 YGPPKP
+191 
-197 DVGVGEHAKPAHKAF
+197 EKPAPHKLG
-212 PSPLDMPQR
+212 PSPLDMPPKM
-221 LLHPTESP
+221 LHPHDP
-229 KSPLANSRF
+229 AKSVALASARF

-251 LDAEENKSMGRA
+251 LDAEENKNMARA

-280 TEAERRRL
+280 TETERRRL
-288 LDWTATWTWVPHD
+288 AEWTANWSWVPHD

-309 ANDLGIDTWEAELEP
+309 ANDLGIDTWDAELEP

-333 LDGLKKWEQR
+333 LD
-343 GAEMAAEVAAAT
+343 EMKNFRSEGSEPGAAAPAP
-355 AAAAAMAAM
+355 AAAA
-364 AVPEVAAEATASA
+364 
-377 EPAVSSEASA
+377 
-387 PSNTPAVPNAPAA
+387 
-400 PNGPVPNAPA
+400 
-410 APNTPTAPVAPESSA
+410 
-425 AAAEPEAPAATP
+425 
-437 ATPAVPVPTVP
+437 P
-448 APTVPAPQSPP
+448 APTAAPDTNTAPPPAPAPP
-459 NEAGHP
+459 PTPTPTP
-465 GSQPAPSPGA
+465 GPRHGENGSAPAVD
-475 AGSSH
+475 

>member
-25 PGRPGIEVDYPG
+25 PGRPGIDVDYPG
-37 LVAALTERA
+37 LVTALTERA
-46 AAETGLPVLRVYW
+46 ALETGLPVLRVYW

-70 DQRQLRVLDGL
+70 DQRLLRVLDGV

-178 WVKNAPVYGEDVG
+178 WVKNQPGMGDDAGCEPTKT
-191 YGPPKP
+191 GP
-197 DVGVGEHAKPAHKAF
+197 GEHAKPAHKVF
-212 PSPLDMPQR
+212 PSPLDMPPR
-221 LLHPTESP
+221 VLHPTESP
-229 KSPLANSRF
+229 KTPLANSRF

-251 LDAEENKSMGRA
+251 LDAEENKSFGRA
-263 EPIDVGRAYV
+263 DPIDVGRAYV

-288 LDWTATWTWVPHD
+288 TDWTATWTWVPHD

-333 LDGLKKWEQR
+333 LDGLKKWRDQHD
-343 GAEMAAEVAAAT
+343 GDAAGMMPGMAHAPVAAAPATAAT
-355 AAAAAMAAM
+355 AAPAAPAAVT
-364 AVPEVAAEATASA
+364 APAPEAPPQPPAAPESA
-377 EPAVSSEASA
+377 AHA
-387 PSNTPAVPNAPAA
+387 APAA
-400 PNGPVPNAPA
+400 PA
-410 APNTPTAPVAPESSA
+410 APPDTSSA
-425 AAAEPEAPAATP
+425 EAATP
-437 ATPAVPVPTVP
+437 T
-448 APTVPAPQSPP
+448 
-459 NEAGHP
+459 
-465 GSQPAPSPGA
+465 
-475 AGSSH
+475 

>member
-25 PGRPGIEVDYPG
+25 PGRPGIDVDYPG
-37 LVAALTERA
+37 LVTALTERA

-70 DQRQLRVLDGL
+70 DQRLLRVLDGV

-178 WVKNAPVYGEDVG
+178 WVKPPPPGYAEDAG
-191 YGPPKP
+191 CEPAKP
-197 DVGVGEHAKPAHKAF
+197 GSPGEHAKPAHKAF
-212 PSPLDMPQR
+212 PSPLDMPPR
-221 LLHPTESP
+221 VLHPTESP
-229 KSPLANSRF
+229 KTPLANSRF

-288 LDWTATWTWVPHD
+288 TDWTATWTWVPHD

-333 LDGLKKWEQR
+333 LDGLKKWREQQ
-343 GAEMAAEVAAAT
+343 GDVAAPTGMPAHAPADHGT
-355 AAAAAMAAM
+355 G
-364 AVPEVAAEATASA
+364 ASA
-377 EPAVSSEASA
+377 ETPPE
-387 PSNTPAVPNAPAA
+387 PTPA
-400 PNGPVPNAPA
+400 
-410 APNTPTAPVAPESSA
+410 
-425 AAAEPEAPAATP
+425 
-437 ATPAVPVPTVP
+437 P
-448 APTVPAPQSPP
+448 APTSTPTDPASTPPPPPTTPAALVPQPQPQPP
-459 NEAGHP
+459 TEAGPP
-465 GSQPAPSPGA
+465 GSQHAPSPGA
-475 AGSSH
+475 AGNSH